1 MSQHS
6 ISPPLS
12 QIYFPKQH
20 ALCADYISTPSP
32 TVIPL
37 KWNNIKLLTPT
48 LIGTIIRNIILE
60 MYQIMNII
68 VLWNTFG
75 FNCGLT

>member
-20 ALCADYISTPSP
+20 ALCADYINTPSLNFVP
-32 TVIPL
+32 S
-37 KWNNIKLLTPT
+37 KWNYMKLLTPT
-48 LIGTIIRNIILE
+48 LIGTIIRDIILHF
-60 MYQIMNII
+60 YQNRILLYYGI
-68 VLWNTFG
+68 LL
-75 FNCGLT
+75 GLIHGLI